1 MSALSNKSFFHH
13 RCVEVTLPFSAVAQ
27 RLLIGGNKTMKLLK
41 WLSVADRFY
50 KIYLDKQLA
59 PFEINSSQHMFL
71 IKICNSPGILQD
83 SLMDMFYIHPSNIV
97 RTIAALEKQGMITRS
112 PNEQDKRTWKLYPTA
127 RALSV
132 IEEIQTICKNTEALL
147 LQGLSETEKTILTDL
162 LMKAGKNITSE
173 LHIERKEE
181 EFNE

>member
-1 MSALSNKSFFHH
+1 
-13 RCVEVTLPFSAVAQ
+13 
-27 RLLIGGNKTMKLLK
+27 MKLLK

-127 RALSV
+127 RELSV

-147 LQGLSETEKTILTDL
+147 LLGLSETEKTILTDL